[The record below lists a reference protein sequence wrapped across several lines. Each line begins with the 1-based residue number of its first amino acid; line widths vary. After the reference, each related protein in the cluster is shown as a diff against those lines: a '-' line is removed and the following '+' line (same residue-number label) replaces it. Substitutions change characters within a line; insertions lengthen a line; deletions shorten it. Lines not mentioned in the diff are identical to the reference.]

1 MMDWPLKT
9 ISQHDVYSKLQKYP
23 IVSSKLEWHSLN
35 TKYHLQTNEERADS
49 KNGLKIAGT
58 N

>member
-9 ISQHDVYSKLQKYP
+9 ISQHDVYSELQKYP

-35 TKYHLQTNEERADS
+35 TN
-49 KNGLKIAGT
+49 
-58 N
+58 